1 MRKAIGDCQSF
12 LRFQDKLLFFACQCT
27 DAPDPDRDAS
37 EGRIKMIRTS
47 DHAFENGHATPL
59 EARTHFGRNAR
70 QLGNSDVT
78 NLVIVGRSA
87 ASSRLLASINLVV
100 TNGDFWDEKLRQAF
114 NLNRYIFEPAFMA
127 GRRRSYPRL
136 IWFAVDLLLRCGNFL
151 ATGNHVSERG
161 APSAG
166 AALNAMTPRRFPPPW
181 SVEEQPA
188 CIFLLQQ
195 FAI

>member
-70 QLGNSDVT
+70 QRGNSDVT

-87 ASSRLLASINLVV
+87 AGSRLLASRFYGYPPRLVAR
-100 TNGDFWDEKLRQAF
+100 ESSR
-114 NLNRYIFEPAFMA
+114 A
-127 GRRRSYPRL
+127 GCHLPYRDSTSLRRRAQS
-136 IWFAVDLLLRCGNFL
+136 F
-151 ATGNHVSERG
+151 
-161 APSAG
+161 
-166 AALNAMTPRRFPPPW
+166 
-181 SVEEQPA
+181 
-188 CIFLLQQ
+188 
-195 FAI
+195 